1 MRIRRGGP
9 HGWLSGAFPLSPWRP
24 GETFQLT
31 ALGPRRRTSLGRVA
45 AALVDSLQDVLG
57 INFWRTTTHPLKSL
71 RFEST
76 DLAIIRGLNGPA
88 GLQQSP
94 GYLRLHAVRVFVRD
108 QERSLRFYVDQLGF
122 KLAYD
127 VRLESGKRWVTVA
140 PPDGGAVLSL
150 IAPNPRSHDY
160 KKIGGAIPV
169 VFVTED
175 LPSKFHEWRSRG
187 VRFSGTPRLRRVRYE
202 GDRLEASGVERP
214 LDDTGPIWGGAF
226 TRFQDIDGNTFQLV
240 SFDVMSRA
248 IEAQRRDAAEKLE
261 AERRAAHELEIARQV
276 QARLFPQRLPHAAT
290 LEYAG
295 LCIQAR
301 QVGGDYYDFLSL
313 GRDRLGLVIGDIAG
327 KGMPAALLM
336 VNLQAN
342 LRSQCATAFDAP
354 QRFLSSV
361 NQLFRESTPDSAY
374 ATLLYVEYD
383 DHTQRLR
390 YANCGHLHGL
400 LLRRDGSLDRLHTTA
415 TVLGFFDDWECTIG
429 EHALRAGDLLV
440 LYTDGVTESFNA
452 SGDQFGEDRL
462 LDGLR
467 RRFDLPAGSLLDSI
481 VDDVRKF
488 SPHEQY
494 DDITMIAARCRTA
507 S

>member
-1 MRIRRGGP
+1 
-9 HGWLSGAFPLSPWRP
+9 
-24 GETFQLT
+24 
-31 ALGPRRRTSLGRVA
+31 
-45 AALVDSLQDVLG
+45 
-57 INFWRTTTHPLKSL
+57 
-71 RFEST
+71 
-76 DLAIIRGLNGPA
+76 LNDAA
-88 GLQQSP
+88 GLPQSL
-94 GYLRLHAVRVFVRD
+94 GYLRLHAVQVFVRD

-122 KLAYD
+122 TLAYD
-127 VRLESGKRWVTVA
+127 VRLESGRRWVTVA

-150 IAPNPRSHDY
+150 IAPSPRSGDY
-160 KKIGGAIPV
+160 KKIGRAIPV

-175 LPSKFHEWRSRG
+175 LPAKFHEWRSRK
-187 VRFSGTPRLRRVRYE
+187 VRFSSMPRLRRVRYE
-202 GDRLEASGVERP
+202 SGRVEASGLERP
-214 LDDTGPIWGGAF
+214 LEETNPIWGGAF
-226 TRFQDIDGNTFQLV
+226 TRFQDVDGNSFLLV

-248 IEAQRRDAAEKLE
+248 IEAQRRAAADKLE

-301 QVGGDYYDFLSL
+301 KVGGDYYDFLSL

-336 VNLQAN
+336 ANLQAN
-342 LRSQCATAFDAP
+342 LRSQCATALEAP
-354 QRFLSSV
+354 ERFLSSV
-361 NQLFRESTPDSAY
+361 NQLFRDSTPDNAY
-374 ATLLYVEYD
+374 ATLLYAEYD

-400 LLRRDGSLDRLHTTA
+400 LLRGDGRLDRLRTTA
-415 TVLGFFDDWECTIG
+415 TVIGFFDDWGCSID

-452 SGDQFGEDRL
+452 SGDEFGEDRL

-467 RRFDLPAGSLLDSI
+467 RRRDLPAGALLASI
-481 VDDVRKF
+481 VEEVRRF
-488 SPHEQY
+488 NPHEQY
-494 DDITMIAARCRTA
+494 DDITMIVARCRTA